1 MRQRL
6 GATVIALVTLA
17 IVCGLGAAHAG
28 EIAGAF
34 ADVPPWAAAAVVGLH
49 LVTLAL
55 RSEAWR
61 MTLPVAGGERLPH
74 RTVHLANSGAFLAG
88 ALQSHATLPARVA
101 LLKRFAGSRAP
112 GPGQI
117 CVADVPIL
125 ALELCATTLVLAAA
139 VVAGRGA
146 WWMAP
151 AALGLGLGVLI
162 AARLAPALFAKRP
175 ILNGLAVLADR
186 RRRGALVALVAA
198 IVGDARAG
206 RDRAGGLRAAAR
218 RRGRRVGIRRD
229 GGLRPAADRP
239 GSVAGRDARG
249 VRHGGRRRVGRRRAD
264 ARRVVDR
271 RGPRLRA
278 AGRARR
284 AGHVAGSSRSS
295 SSVDQPK
302 PRAPSPCPVSGW

>member
-1 MRQRL
+1 
-6 GATVIALVTLA
+6 
-17 IVCGLGAAHAG
+17 
-28 EIAGAF
+28 
-34 ADVPPWAAAAVVGLH
+34 LH

-61 MTLPVAGGERLPH
+61 MTLPVAGGERLPR

-162 AARLAPALFAKRP
+162 AARLAPALFAQRP
-175 ILNGLAVLADR
+175 ILSGLAVLADR
-186 RRRGALVALVAA
+186 RRRGALVALMATIVGATLARVAIVLAVCGLPHGVADVASVFVAMGVFGLLPIGPGASPGATLAAFGTAAVGASVAA
-198 IVGDARAG
+198 GLMLGASSIVAVLVYAPLVALAARVTSPDRAG
-206 RDRAGGLRAAAR
+206 RAAASTSRSPERPVPAPSAAGSTRESRRAPRPLRATS
-218 RRGRRVGIRRD
+218 RRGRRRSRS
-229 GGLRPAADRP
+229 R
-239 GSVAGRDARG
+239 ARAS
-249 VRHGGRRRVGRRRAD
+249 RE
-264 ARRVVDR
+264 
-271 RGPRLRA
+271 RA
-278 AGRARR
+278 ATR
-284 AGHVAGSSRSS
+284 
-295 SSVDQPK
+295 
-302 PRAPSPCPVSGW
+302 C